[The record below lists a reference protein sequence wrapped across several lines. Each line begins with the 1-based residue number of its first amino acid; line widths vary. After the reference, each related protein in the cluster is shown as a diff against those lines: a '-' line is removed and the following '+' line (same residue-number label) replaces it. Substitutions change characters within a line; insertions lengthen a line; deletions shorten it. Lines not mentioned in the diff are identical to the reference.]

1 MLRMLRSGGR
11 FTTLF
16 CQLLSRHHLM
26 PIPLD
31 PSAIQPL
38 LEALAFSPDN
48 LPLRKHVASLLLQ
61 ANRLPEAEDLYRTGL
76 RQAPTDTD
84 LQLGLA
90 ETYAGLN
97 KMSAAFVV
105 VEELLAVAPEHAR
118 AHLLH
123 ARLLVGTQQLKAA
136 REAYETALHYNPTL
150 TDDALT
156 AQLRERAPAQP
167 AHGGPPTPFSTENPV
182 TDEQALFGSLEKPKI
197 NFSDVGGMES
207 LKEEIRLKIIHPLQ
221 FPDLYKAYGKATG
234 GGLLL
239 YGPPGCGKTYLAR
252 ATAGEVQASFIHV
265 GINDIL
271 DMWLGNSERNLHQ
284 LFEQARLQAPCVLFF
299 DEVDALAANRHDL
312 RQSAGRT
319 VINQFLAEL
328 DGATASNDGVLILAA
343 TNAPWHLDSAF
354 RRPGRFDRI
363 LLVTPP
369 DETARAAVL
378 EVLLRGKPVGTSVNL
393 RKLAAATNG
402 YSGADLQAVV
412 DVAVENRLRES
423 MKAGQ
428 PLPLEHGTLLEAAGK
443 VRASTREWFA
453 TAKNYALY
461 SNEGGVYDD
470 ILVYLG
476 IKKPSA

>member
-1 MLRMLRSGGR
+1 MS
-11 FTTLF
+11 
-16 CQLLSRHHLM
+16 M
-26 PIPLD
+26 PID
-31 PSAIQPL
+31 PAAIQPL
-38 LEALAFSPDN
+38 LEALSFSPDN
-48 LPLRKHVASLLLQ
+48 LPLRKHVAGLLLQ
-61 ANRLPEAEDLYRTGL
+61 AGRLPEAEDLYRAGL
-76 RQAPTDTD
+76 RQAPDD
-84 LQLGLA
+84 AELQLGLA
-90 ETYAGLN
+90 ETYAGLG
-97 KMSAAFVV
+97 KASAAFVV
-105 VEELLAVAPEHAR
+105 VEELLSARPDHAR

-123 ARLLVGTQQLKAA
+123 ARLLLDSGQPAAA
-136 REAYETALHYNPTL
+136 REAYHTALHHNPTL
-150 TDDALT
+150 EDADLT
-156 AQLRERAPAQP
+156 ARLRAATTAQP
-167 AHGGPPTPFSTENPV
+167 AHGGSPLAYPSAPPAGPGASSPDADSIEQTLFS
-182 TDEQALFGSLEKPKI
+182 GLERPKI
-197 NFSDVGGMES
+197 TFADVGGMES

-221 FPDLYKAYGKATG
+221 YPDLYKAYGKSTG

-271 DMWLGNSERNLHQ
+271 DMWLGGSERNLHQ

-328 DGATASNDGVLILAA
+328 DGATRSNEGVLILAA

-369 DETARAAVL
+369 DEAAREAVL
-378 EVLLRGKPVGTSVNL
+378 RILLQGKPVGPSVNL
-393 RKLAAATNG
+393 RKLAAATPG
-402 YSGADLQAVV
+402 FSGADLQAVV
-412 DVAVENRLRES
+412 DVAVESCLRQS
-423 MKAGQ
+423 MKVGQ
-428 PLPLEHGTLLEAAGK
+428 PLPLEHATLAEAAGRIK
-443 VRASTREWFA
+443 PSTREWFA

-476 IKKPSA
+476 IKKPSV

>member
-1 MLRMLRSGGR
+1 MAMS
-11 FTTLF
+11 
-16 CQLLSRHHLM
+16 
-26 PIPLD
+26 PD

-38 LEALAFSPDN
+38 LDALSFSPDN
-48 LPLRKHVASLLLQ
+48 LPLRKHVGGLLLE
-61 ANRLPEAEDLYRTGL
+61 ANRLAEAEDLYRAGL
-76 RQAPTDTD
+76 RQAPTDND

-90 ETYAGLN
+90 KTYAGLS
-97 KMSAAFVV
+97 KTSAAFVV
-105 VEELLAVAPEHAR
+105 VEELLGACPDHAR

-123 ARLLVGTQQLKAA
+123 AHLLADTGQLPAA
-136 REAYETALHYNPTL
+136 REAYATALQYNPTL
-150 TDDALT
+150 EDAEL
-156 AQLRERAPAQP
+156 AAKLRERAPAQP
-167 AHGGPPTPFSTENPV
+167 AHGGPPSAAPFTNSPV
-182 TDEQALFGSLEKPKI
+182 TDEQALFGGLEKPKI
-197 NFSDVGGMES
+197 NFSDVGGMEA

-252 ATAGEVQASFIHV
+252 ATAGEVKASFIHV

-369 DETARAAVL
+369 DEAARAAVL
-378 EVLLRGKPVGTSVNL
+378 EVLLRGKPVASSVNL
-393 RKLAAATNG
+393 RKLAAQTAG

-423 MKAGQ
+423 MKAGK
-428 PLPLEHGTLLEAAGK
+428 PLPLEHATLADAAGK

-461 SNEGGVYDD
+461 SNEGGLYDD

>member
-1 MLRMLRSGGR
+1 MALPPDSA
-11 FTTLF
+11 
-16 CQLLSRHHLM
+16 
-26 PIPLD
+26 
-31 PSAIQPL
+31 AIQPL
-38 LEALAFSPDN
+38 LEALAFSPEN
-48 LPLRKHVASLLLQ
+48 LALRKHVAGLLLQ
-61 ANRLPEAEDLYRTGL
+61 SGRLPEAEELYRTGL
-76 RQAPTDTD
+76 RQAPQDAD

-90 ETYAGLN
+90 ETYAGLR
-97 KMSAAFVV
+97 KTSAAFVV
-105 VEELLAVAPEHAR
+105 VEELLEAQPEHAR

-123 ARLLVGTQQLKAA
+123 ARLLADTDQLTAA
-136 REAYETALHYNPTL
+136 IEAYQTALAFNPTL
-150 TDDALT
+150 EDADL
-156 AQLRERAPAQP
+156 AARLRGRAPAQ
-167 AHGGPPTPFSTENPV
+167 GGAAPEHHTAPN
-182 TDEQALFGSLEKPKI
+182 DLINEQTLFGGLERPSI

-207 LKEEIRLKIIHPLQ
+207 LKEEIRLKIIHPMQ

-252 ATAGEVQASFIHV
+252 ATAGEVKASFIHV

-284 LFEQARLQAPCVLFF
+284 IFEQARLQAPCVLFF

-319 VINQFLAEL
+319 VINQFLSEL
-328 DGATASNDGVLILAA
+328 DGATRSNEGVLIMAA
-343 TNAPWHLDSAF
+343 TNAPWQLDGAF

-369 DETARAAVL
+369 DEPARAAVL
-378 EVLLRGKPVGTSVNL
+378 ELLLREKPVGQSINL
-393 RKLAAATNG
+393 PKLAAQTAG
-402 YSGADLQAVV
+402 YSGADLKAVV
-412 DVAVENRLRES
+412 DVAIESCLRES
-423 MKAGQ
+423 MKAGK
-428 PLPLEHGTLLEAAGK
+428 PLPLEQRTLQDAIGK
-443 VRASTREWFA
+443 VRPSTREWFA

-461 SNEGGVYDD
+461 SNEGGLYDD

>member
-1 MLRMLRSGGR
+1 MAL
-11 FTTLF
+11 
-16 CQLLSRHHLM
+16 
-26 PIPLD
+26 PPD
-31 PSAIQPL
+31 PAAIQPL

-48 LPLRKHVASLLLQ
+48 LALRKHVAGLLLQ
-61 ANRLPEAEDLYRTGL
+61 SGRLLEAEELYRTGL
-76 RQAPTDTD
+76 RQAPQDAD

-90 ETYAGLN
+90 EAYAGLR
-97 KMSAAFVV
+97 KTSAAFVV
-105 VEELLAVAPEHAR
+105 VEELLEAQPEHAR

-123 ARLLVGTQQLKAA
+123 ARLLADTDLAA
-136 REAYETALHYNPTL
+136 ATEAYQTALSFNPTL
-150 TDDALT
+150 EDAELSSRLRGRAT
-156 AQLRERAPAQP
+156 AQ
-167 AHGGPPTPFSTENPV
+167 GGPSPAFSASPN
-182 TDEQALFGSLEKPKI
+182 DHDLINEQTLFGGLEQPSI

-252 ATAGEVQASFIHV
+252 ATAGEVKASFIHV

-284 LFEQARLQAPCVLFF
+284 IFEQARLQAPCVLFF

-319 VINQFLAEL
+319 VINQFLSEL
-328 DGATASNDGVLILAA
+328 DGATRSNEGVLIMAA
-343 TNAPWHLDSAF
+343 TNAPWQLDGAF

-369 DETARAAVL
+369 DEPARAAVL
-378 EVLLRGKPVGTSVNL
+378 ELLLREKPVGQSLNL
-393 RKLAAATNG
+393 QKLAAQTAG
-402 YSGADLQAVV
+402 YSGADLKAVV
-412 DVAVENRLRES
+412 DVAIESCLRES
-423 MKAGQ
+423 MKAGK
-428 PLPLEHGTLLEAAGK
+428 PLPLEQRTLQDAIGK
-443 VRASTREWFA
+443 VRPSTREWFA

-461 SNEGGVYDD
+461 SNEGGLYDD

>member
-1 MLRMLRSGGR
+1 
-11 FTTLF
+11 
-16 CQLLSRHHLM
+16 M
-26 PIPLD
+26 PATPD

-38 LEALAFSPDN
+38 LEALSFSPDN
-48 LPLRKHVASLLLQ
+48 LALRKHVAGLLVQ
-61 ANRLPEAEDLYRTGL
+61 AARLPEAEELYRTGL
-76 RQAPTDTD
+76 RQAPDDPD

-90 ETYAGLN
+90 ETYASLS
-97 KMSAAFVV
+97 KTSAAFVV
-105 VEELLAVAPEHAR
+105 VEELLAARPEHAR

-123 ARLLVGTQQLKAA
+123 ARLLLTTDQVTAA
-136 REAYETALHYNPTL
+136 REAYHTALHYNPTL
-150 TDDALT
+150 EDAEL
-156 AQLRERAPAQP
+156 AGRLRGSAGATAQP
-167 AHGGPPTPFSTENPV
+167 AHGGAPTPFPGANP
-182 TDEQALFGSLEKPKI
+182 TTSAGSDDDFGSLEQNLFSGLERPKI
-197 NFSDVGGMES
+197 TFADVGGMEAI
-207 LKEEIRLKIIHPLQ
+207 KEEIRLKIIHPLQ
-221 FPDLYKAYGKATG
+221 FPDLYKAYGKAAG

-239 YGPPGCGKTYLAR
+239 YGPPGCGKTHLAR

-284 LFEQARLQAPCVLFF
+284 IFEQARLQAPCVLFF

-319 VINQFLAEL
+319 VINQFLSEL
-328 DGATASNDGVLILAA
+328 DGATRSNDGVLILAA

-369 DETARAAVL
+369 DEPAREAVL
-378 EVLLRGKPVGTSVNL
+378 EVLLQGKPVAPSVNL
-393 RKLAAATNG
+393 RKLAAQTAG
-402 YSGADLQAVV
+402 FSGADLQAVV
-412 DVAVENRLRES
+412 DVAVEARLRES
-423 MKAGQ
+423 MKAGK
-428 PLPLEHGTLLEAAGK
+428 PLPLEQATFQEAVGK
-443 VRASTREWFA
+443 VKPSTREWFA